1 MPANSFRSTKAGMLL
16 LALAVTWSTVTAK
29 SKSQTQEVPGNP
41 SARIVREVAHELRM
55 LPYYT
60 VFDELSFRVNGDN
73 VTLEGA
79 VTNPT
84 LKNDAGNVVKRIE
97 GVQSVTNNIKVL
109 PLSDMDWRI
118 RRAEY
123 RAIYSDPSFT
133 KYGFQAYPS
142 IHIIVDNGH
151 VTLTGVVDSEGDKNL
166 ANIRAN
172 TVPGVFSVDNQ
183 LRVVKN

>member
-1 MPANSFRSTKAGMLL
+1 MLANRFRSNKASMLL
-16 LALAVTWSTVTAK
+16 LGLALASSTLLA
-29 SKSQTQEVPGNP
+29 KSQTQEVPGN
-41 SARIVREVAHELRM
+41 SAGYLVKEVAHELRM

-60 VFDELSFRVNGDN
+60 VFDDLSFRVNGGN

-84 LKNDAGNVVKRIE
+84 LKKDAENVVKHIE

-109 PLSDMDWRI
+109 PLSDMDRQI
-118 RRAEY
+118 RRAVY

-151 VTLTGVVDSEGDKNL
+151 VTLTGVVDNETDKNL

-172 TVPGVFSVDNQ
+172 SVSGVFSVDNQ
-183 LRVVKN
+183 LRVVKNS